1 MLIKLSHFVRGGYRS
16 LRNMVYNHALDV
28 GDHLFER
35 FNLCITDRQQL
46 HINIYAKETLPNIGI
61 LFFDLDISVHL
72 STCSFQQ

>member
-1 MLIKLSHFVRGGYRS
+1 MLIKLPHFVKGGCRS
-16 LRNMVYNHALDV
+16 LRNMVYNHVLDL
-28 GDHLFER
+28 GGHLFER

-46 HINIYAKETLPNIGI
+46 HINIYTKETLTNIGI